1 MNVPADRIDPGLLL
15 IEDTPASPR
24 RAVPAPHSKNAYRTY
39 PRSPRPS
46 RTEGATCFASIR

>member
-24 RAVPAPHSKNAYRTY
+24 RAVPAPHSKNAYRVTPA
-39 PRSPRPS
+39 PRGQAERKVPH
-46 RTEGATCFASIR
+46 ASHR